1 MSISSDPIADFL
13 TRIRNAGMVYH
24 EKVEIPASNMKK
36 DLAEVLKQEGYIKDY
51 EYIADSKQ
59 GILRLYLK
67 YGPNRERVITGL
79 KRISRPGL
87 RVYAKKDN
95 IPRVLSGL
103 GVAIIST
110 SKGIMP
116 DRQAR
121 NEGLGGEVICY
132 IW

>member
-51 EYIADSKQ
+51 EYIKDSKQ
-59 GILRLYLK
+59 GVLRLYLK

-103 GVAIIST
+103 GVAVIST

>member
-1 MSISSDPIADFL
+1 MSTTSDPIADFL

-24 EKVEIPASNMKK
+24 DKVEIPGSNMKK
-36 DLAEVLKQEGYIKDY
+36 SLAEVLKQEGYIKDY
-51 EYIADSKQ
+51 EIIADNKQ
-59 GILRLYLK
+59 GMLRLYLK

-87 RVYAKKDN
+87 RVYAKRDQ
-95 IPRVLSGL
+95 IPKVLGGL
-103 GVAIIST
+103 GVAVIST

-121 NEGLGGEVICY
+121 KEGLGGEVICY

>member
-1 MSISSDPIADFL
+1 MAMSDPIADFL

-24 EKVEIPASNMKK
+24 DKVEVPASNVKK
-36 DLAEVLKQEGYIKDY
+36 ALAEILKEEGFIKDF
-51 EYIADSKQ
+51 EYIADNKQ
-59 GILRLYLK
+59 GLIRLYLK

-87 RVYAKKDN
+87 RVYAKKDEV
-95 IPRVLSGL
+95 PKVLGGL

-110 SKGIMP
+110 SQGIMT
-116 DRQAR
+116 DKKARQ
-121 NEGLGGEVICY
+121 NGLGGEVLCY

>member
-1 MSISSDPIADFL
+1 VSISSDPIADFL

-59 GILRLYLK
+59 GVLRLYLK
-67 YGPNRERVITGL
+67 YGPNRERVISGL

>member
-1 MSISSDPIADFL
+1 VSISSDPIADFL

-24 EKVEIPASNMKK
+24 DKVEIPASNMKK

-59 GILRLYLK
+59 GVLRLYLK

-103 GVAIIST
+103 GVAVIST